1 MMKISLI
8 TATLL
13 TTLWMPPLFAEISEV
28 TVLPQDSAVIS
39 VAWDEEGSAPS
50 SHSAVPP
57 SALRSDTE
65 HHSMITHHGEGVFS
79 MDPRFAN
86 ARKDLIDM
94 NDLSYAIGK
103 EFKFKLSGDKEEE
116 AKQKAKADRLMAK
129 FKQEGWEIKTFEG
142 VSGVKNPVKDIV
154 GFVAYNAKTNQMNVI
169 FRGSASAADWE
180 INYDALKVKAK
191 DIGLN
196 LEGMVHQGFARKYM
210 TARDN
215 MIKAIESFWE
225 KMTDHAK
232 KAVKIIVS
240 GHSQGGGLATLGIA
254 DIGINLSKKL
264 FGEGYNNAR
273 DNQIYMWSLSG
284 ARAGDATAIDDI
296 NAKIGVYNM
305 IRQNPYHDP
314 VPNAALGRTGQRI
327 FEKIPI
333 VGHYLAENFAG
344 YKSVGTLA
352 LANDYETFLENEVVD
367 SLVLAVKRTANDVV
381 EDIKSIKPDFI
392 LHPLDSLKSIG
403 SFFKR
408 TGERVTY
415 MILSPLHQGGTVTDE
430 SGVFSPTIVNMDT
443 ARLLHDGWEHKKK
456 SQESRGETYI
466 YEQPFGS
473 GVSEYSSPKPP
484 PEPVKEEGLLSR
496 AATAVKDTVV
506 NTATA
511 VKDGVVNAASKVK
524 EGVTNAA
531 SKVKEGFKKLKFW

>member
-1 MMKISLI
+1 MKISFIAL
-8 TATLL
+8 ALL
-13 TTLWMPPLFAEISEV
+13 ASIWTSFSFAETAEV
-28 TVLPQDSAVIS
+28 VVVTPPQDSNIIPVM
-39 VAWDEEGSAPS
+39 EEENTRSSGSPT
-50 SHSAVPP
+50 VPP
-57 SALRSDTE
+57 SALRPDTE

-103 EFKFKLSGDKEEE
+103 EFKYKLLGDKEQET
-116 AKQKAKADRLMAK
+116 KQKTKADNLMAK
-129 FKQEGWEIKTFEG
+129 FKREGWEIKTFDG
-142 VSGVKNPVKDIV
+142 VSGVENPVKDIV

-169 FRGSASAADWE
+169 FRGSASSADWE

-191 DIGLN
+191 DVGLN

-210 TARDN
+210 TAREN
-215 MIKAIESFWE
+215 MIKAIESFWAT
-225 KMTDHAK
+225 MTDGAK
-232 KAVKIIVS
+232 KAVKLIIS
-240 GHSQGGGLATLGIA
+240 GHSQGGGLATLAMG

-273 DNQIYMWSLSG
+273 DNQIYMWTLSG

-296 NAKIGVYNM
+296 NAKLGVYNM
-305 IRQNPYHDP
+305 VRQNPYHDP

-327 FEKIPI
+327 LEKIPI

-352 LANDYETFLENEVVD
+352 LVQDYETFLENELVD
-367 SLVLAVKRTANDVV
+367 SLIATVKRTASDVV
-381 EDIKSIKPDFI
+381 EEVKNIKGDFI
-392 LHPLDSLKSIG
+392 QHPLDALKSVGGI
-403 SFFKR
+403 FKR
-408 TGERVTY
+408 AGERLAY
-415 MILSPLHQGGTVTDE
+415 MILSPLHQGGVVTDE
-430 SGVFSPTIVNMDT
+430 SGVFSPTIVHMDT

-473 GVSEYSSPKPP
+473 GVSEFSSPKPAP
-484 PEPVKEEGLLSR
+484 APVKEEGIISR
-496 AATAVKDTVV
+496 AATTVKEGVT
-506 NTATA
+506 TAATA

-524 EGVTNAA
+524 ET
-531 SKVKEGFKKLKFW
+531 FKKLKFW